1 MASIITGLFNN
12 HSNYKTLEIDLEN
25 AGIDGSQYI
34 VYLNN
39 NRDEHFWTSVQVTDD
54 AHANTVSEIFN
65 KNSVSKTYL
74 FNDMTIQE
82 ASNYED
88 LKKRIEVL
96 AAAEIP
102 NTPDINIKETD
113 SGIDSQVQF

>member
-12 HSNYKTLEIDLEN
+12 HSNYKTLESDLEN

-39 NRDEHFWTSVQVTDD
+39 SSDEHFSASVQVRDD
-54 AHANTVSEIFN
+54 AHADSVSEIFN
-65 KNSVSKTYL
+65 KNDVNKTYL
-74 FNDMTIQE
+74 FNNMTIQE

-96 AAAEIP
+96 AAAQIP

-113 SGIDSQVQF
+113 SGIDSQVKF